1 MVKAKKRINLK
12 EKRDDT
18 LLLIVIL
25 VGVGFLLLNYTGV
38 PTGAAARVKVEKEL
52 HNQLNTGMSIEYKG
66 YIIELIGI
74 TSNGDAIVSV
84 DGGEPKLAWT
94 SGCAYDDVGTF
105 IGSGINNE
113 YGIPYGL
120 NVKVCS
126 SSYSRQEADL
136 DFSL

>member
-1 MVKAKKRINLK
+1 MVAIKKGIP
-12 EKRDDT
+12 EKKDDT
-18 LLLIVIL
+18 ILMIVIL
-25 VGVGFLLLNYTGV
+25 VGVGFLLLNYTSAITSNV
-38 PTGAAARVKVEKEL
+38 ARVNVEKEL
-52 HNQLNTGMSIEYKG
+52 HTQINAGMETNYGG
-66 YIIELIGI
+66 YQVGLIGI

-84 DGGEPKLAWT
+84 DGGEPKVAWT
-94 SGCAYDDVGTF
+94 SGCAADDMGTF
-105 IGSGINNE
+105 IGTGIYNE

>member
-1 MVKAKKRINLK
+1 MVTIKKGLP
-12 EKRDDT
+12 EKKNDT
-18 LLLIVIL
+18 ILMIIIL
-25 VGVGFLLLNYTGV
+25 VGVGFLLLNYTNAITSNV
-38 PTGAAARVKVEKEL
+38 ARVNVEKEL
-52 HNQLNTGMSIEYKG
+52 HTQLNAGMNTNYNG
-66 YIIELIGI
+66 YQVELIAV
-74 TSNGDAIVSV
+74 TSNGDSIVSV
-84 DGGEPKLAWT
+84 DGGEPKIAWT

-105 IGSGINNE
+105 IGSGLNNE

>member
-1 MVKAKKRINLK
+1 MVSTKKMVNLK
-12 EKRDDT
+12 EKDDT
-18 LLLIVIL
+18 ILVIVIL
-25 VGVGFLLLNYTGV
+25 IGLGFLLLNYTGL
-38 PTGAAARVKVEKEL
+38 PTGAMSRVNVEKEL
-52 HNQLNTGMSIEYKG
+52 HTQLNAGMNTNYNG
-66 YIIELIGI
+66 YQVELIAV
-74 TSNGDAIVSV
+74 TSNGDSIVSV
-84 DGGEPKLAWT
+84 DGGEPKIAWT

-105 IGSGINNE
+105 IGSGLNNE